1 MSILEKIRTIGKRDG
16 KLAGKP
22 AELQEPL
29 PYPVQVKRR
38 RYQNEG
44 VRKRGGVQVFDTP
57 EAIAL
62 NAARMDHLESL
73 GLPLK
78 GKRALDLGCGVG
90 HLGVRLQQMGC
101 SVVCVDGRAQNIESL
116 RERYPQLEGHVGDV
130 ELDLSRFGAF
140 DIVFSYG
147 LLYHLENPLQSIR
160 NMAAVCGDL
169 LLLETMVSDSTLPV
183 VRIEDESTDVNQ
195 AMAGL
200 AGRPSPHYV
209 VLGLNRA
216 GFEHVYAPVT
226 PPAHED
232 FRFAWTN
239 DLACVRDGHPL
250 RCVFVASRHELK
262 NSSLVSLLKD

>member
-1 MSILEKIRTIGKRDG
+1 MSLLEKIMGRRDG
-16 KLAGKP
+16 KANGKP
-22 AELQEPL
+22 PAPLLEQL

-38 RYQNEG
+38 RYEDEY

-57 EAIAL
+57 EALRL
-62 NAARMDHLESL
+62 NAARIAHLESL

-90 HLGVRLQQMGC
+90 HLAIRLQQMGC
-101 SVVCVDGRAQNIESL
+101 SMVCVDGREQNIASL
-116 RERYPQLEGHVGDV
+116 KERYPQLEAHVGDV
-130 ELDLSRFGAF
+130 EQDLSRFGRF

-147 LLYHLENPLQSIR
+147 LLYHLENPLKSIR
-160 NMAAVCGDL
+160 NMAAVCEDL
-169 LLLETMVSDSTLPV
+169 LLLETMVSDHTLPL
-183 VRIEDESTDVNQ
+183 VRIEDESTDFNQ

-200 AGRPSPHYV
+200 AGRPTPHYV

-226 PPAHED
+226 PPEHED
-232 FRFAWTN
+232 FRFEWKD

-250 RCVFVASRHELK
+250 RCVFVASRTELK
-262 NSSLVSLLKD
+262 NPRLVSLLKD

>member
-1 MSILEKIRTIGKRDG
+1 MSLLQKIIGKRN
-16 KLAGKP
+16 GKP
-22 AELQEPL
+22 DRSAAPLPEPL

-38 RYQNEG
+38 QYQNED

-57 EAIAL
+57 GALAL

-78 GKRALDLGCGVG
+78 GKRVLDLGCGVG
-90 HLGVRLQQMGC
+90 HLGIRLQQMGC
-101 SVVCVDGRAQNIESL
+101 SVVCVDGREQNIENL
-116 RERYPQLEGHVGDV
+116 RTRYPHLEAHVGDV
-130 ELDLSRFGAF
+130 EQALSRFGRF
-140 DIVFSYG
+140 DVVFSYG

-169 LLLETMVSDSTLPV
+169 LLLETMVSDHTLPV
-183 VRIEDESTDVNQ
+183 VRIEDESTDFNQ

-200 AGRPSPHYV
+200 AGRPTPHYV

-216 GFEHVYAPVT
+216 GFEHVYAPLT

-232 FRFAWTN
+232 FRFAWTD

-250 RCVFVASRHELK
+250 RCVFVASRTELK
-262 NSSLVSLLKD
+262 NPSLVSLLKD

>member
-1 MSILEKIRTIGKRDG
+1 MSLLQKIIGKRDG
-16 KLAGKP
+16 QANGKP
-22 AELQEPL
+22 SVPLPEQL

-38 RYQNEG
+38 RYQSED

-57 EAIAL
+57 EALAL
-62 NAARMDHLESL
+62 NAARMAHLESL

-78 GKRALDLGCGVG
+78 GKRVLDLGCGVG
-90 HLGVRLQQMGC
+90 HLAIRLQQMGC

-116 RERYPQLEGHVGDV
+116 RERYPQLEAHVGDV
-130 ELDLSRFGAF
+130 EQDLSRFGRF

-147 LLYHLENPLQSIR
+147 LLYHLENTLQSIR

-169 LLLETMVSDSTLPV
+169 LLLESIVCDHTLPL
-183 VRIEDESTDVNQ
+183 VRIDDESKDFNQ

-200 AGRPSPHYV
+200 AGRPTPHYV

-216 GFEHVYAPVT
+216 GFEHVYAPVV

-232 FRFAWTN
+232 FRFDWKN
-239 DLACVRDGHPL
+239 NFDYSRDGHNL
-250 RCVFVASRHELK
+250 RCVFVASRKGLE
-262 NSSLVSLLKD
+262 NPRLVSLLKD

>member
-1 MSILEKIRTIGKRDG
+1 MSILQKIIGKRDG
-16 KLAGKP
+16 KADGKSTAP
-22 AELQEPL
+22 LPEQL

-38 RYQNEG
+38 RYQKED

-57 EAIAL
+57 EALGL

-90 HLGVRLQQMGC
+90 HLGIRLHQMGC
-101 SVVCVDGRAQNIESL
+101 SVVCVDGREQNIESL
-116 RERYPQLEGHVGDV
+116 RTRYPQLEGHVGDV
-130 ELDLSRFGAF
+130 EQDLSRFGRF
-140 DIVFSYG
+140 DVVFSYG
-147 LLYHLENPLQSIR
+147 LLYHLENPLQSLR
-160 NMAAVCGDL
+160 NMGGVCEDL
-169 LLLETMVSDSTLPV
+169 LLLETMVSDHTLPV
-183 VRIEDESTDVNQ
+183 VRIEDESTDFNQ

-216 GFEHVYAPVT
+216 GFEHVYAPVA

-232 FRFAWTN
+232 FRFEWTN

-250 RCVFVASRHELK
+250 RCVFVASRRELK
-262 NSSLVSLLKD
+262 NPQLVSLLKD

>member
-1 MSILEKIRTIGKRDG
+1 MSLLEKIIGKREG
-16 KLAGKP
+16 NSNGKP
-22 AELQEPL
+22 SPPLPEQL

-38 RYQNEG
+38 RYESED

-57 EAIAL
+57 GAVAL
-62 NAARMDHLESL
+62 NAARMTHLESL
-73 GLPLK
+73 GLQLQ
-78 GKRALDLGCGVG
+78 GKRVLDLGCGVG
-90 HLGVRLQQMGC
+90 HLGIRLQQMGC
-101 SVVCVDGRAQNIESL
+101 SVVCVDGRPQNIESL
-116 RERYPQLEGHVGDV
+116 RERSPQLESHVGDV
-130 ELDLSRFGAF
+130 EQDLSRFGRF

-169 LLLETMVSDSTLPV
+169 LLLETMVSDHTLPV
-183 VRIEDESTDVNQ
+183 VRIEDESTDFNQ

-200 AGRPSPHYV
+200 AGRPTPHYV

-216 GFEHVYAPVT
+216 GFEFVYAPVT
-226 PPAHED
+226 PPEHED

-250 RCVFVASRHELK
+250 RCVFVASRSELK
-262 NSSLVSLLKD
+262 NPRLVSLLKD